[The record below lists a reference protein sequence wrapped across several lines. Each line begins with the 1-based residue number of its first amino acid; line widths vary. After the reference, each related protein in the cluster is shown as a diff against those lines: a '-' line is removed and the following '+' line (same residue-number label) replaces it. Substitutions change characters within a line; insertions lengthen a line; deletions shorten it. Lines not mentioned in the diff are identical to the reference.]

1 MISEQ
6 LKKNFYQN
14 FILNFDALKPM
25 TKIIEECDSSTVSHS
40 FHVSEYVRMMLEYI
54 KNNRLYPHI
63 VSDDYVE
70 NIKFV
75 SIFHDVGKIKI
86 PDEILNKA
94 GKFTKEEYEIMKT
107 HTTEGKNIM
116 KKVFSGPENSTLLK
130 YAEDIVLYHHEKW
143 DGSGYPTG
151 ISKEDIPLCA
161 RIMAVADVF
170 DALVSKRVYKEK
182 MSVDEAYN
190 VLKEESGKH
199 FDPQIVDIF
208 INIRYDVEEYVKK
221 IEEGIW

>member
-116 KKVFSGPENSTLLK
+116 KKVFPGPENSTLLK

-221 IEEGIW
+221 TEEGI

>member
-70 NIKFV
+70 NIKFA

-86 PDEILNKA
+86 PDKILNKA

-116 KKVFSGPENSTLLK
+116 KKAFSGPENSTLLK

-221 IEEGIW
+221 IEEGI